1 MVSRSY
7 RQSKI
12 VSSILV
18 CAYRV
23 LMFHANVIGNNT
35 TMKKQVIF
43 KDSRDQKSDLIGKIK
58 PCFKISNLFL
68 LGSKLI
74 ASVVLY
80 DIFFICFYQKE
91 SLSRKFYYR
100 VT

>member
-23 LMFHANVIGNNT
+23 LMFHANVIRNNT

-43 KDSRDQKSDLIGKIK
+43 KDSRDQKVTLQVRL
-58 PCFKISNLFL
+58 NRV
-68 LGSKLI
+68 SK
-74 ASVVLY
+74 
-80 DIFFICFYQKE
+80 FQICFF
-91 SLSRKFYYR
+91 L
-100 VT
+100 VVN